1 MIDPQEYDIVRM
13 VGALRRRFWI
23 VLAVPAV
30 IAAALVFR
38 NLTADYQVT
47 FRASILLPGD
57 NEIPGRSERPELM
70 ILDDLQSVLTS
81 RAFAETV
88 AAQARLPV
96 DDIEGAF
103 DSSRLGRVATVTI
116 SNTDRERA
124 EAIAQATAAIF
135 PQAINQFM
143 VAEGAAEA
151 TVIVIDPPGNSR
163 RGDPDQWTITAI
175 ATVVGLVIGCM
186 AALALDATAATLG
199 SRRSS

>member
-1 MIDPQEYDIVRM
+1 
-13 VGALRRRFWI
+13 
-23 VLAVPAV
+23 
-30 IAAALVFR
+30 
-38 NLTADYQVT
+38 
-47 FRASILLPGD
+47 
-57 NEIPGRSERPELM
+57 M

-81 RAFAETV
+81 RSFAETV

-103 DSSRLGRVATVTI
+103 DSSRLGRVATIRI
-116 SNTDRERA
+116 SNTDPERA
-124 EAIAQATAAIF
+124 ESIAQAAAAIF

-151 TVIVIDPPGNSR
+151 TVIVIDPPGNPR